1 MHWALSMS
9 YVRSWSL
16 IMSFEIPL
24 ENLILAQ
31 IDLHSQTTNGHGT
44 AYMTSDIIEQF
55 GPLVTDEMLK
65 GTESPELGAPW
76 FILELLDNLKER
88 GLIK

>member
-1 MHWALSMS
+1 MT
-9 YVRSWSL
+9 
-16 IMSFEIPL
+16 FEIPL

-44 AYMTSDIIEQF
+44 VYTTSNIIDQF
-55 GPLVTDEMLK
+55 GPLVTDEMLE

-76 FILELLDNLKER
+76 FILELLDDMKSR